1 MTHADTQLARG
12 LAITAFVLAGAGCVR
27 TSLGESGEWKP
38 GTQSHVVTVQGDE
51 REYLLHVPASRS
63 RSRFGFLRRYPVVIA
78 LHGSGADGETIERQS
93 ALDSVSEANGWL
105 VAYPNGTTGPLG
117 VGSDWNAGTCCG
129 IAARN
134 SVNDVQFILA
144 IIDSLAS
151 RLPINRRR
159 VYVTGFSDGARMAYH
174 LACDA
179 SASIAAVGIVSGSLR
194 DPKCA
199 PGRPVPL
206 IAFHGTGDDEVS
218 YNERPTTVF
227 RQSPDTL
234 SALPPSVQL
243 WASDNGCSGL
253 RQARATKDVTHYFF
267 ATCKAAVELY
277 SVAGGGHGWPG
288 EPDGAGADPPMS
300 EISAT
305 ELMVQFFNRN

>member
-1 MTHADTQLARG
+1 MRHADKLLTRR
-12 LAITAFVLAGAGCVR
+12 LAIATLLLVGGSCVR
-27 TSLGESGEWKP
+27 ISVGENGEWKP
-38 GTQSHVVTVQGDE
+38 GTQSHAVDVQGDE
-51 REYLLHVPASRS
+51 RDYLLHVPASRS
-63 RSRFGFLRRYPVVIA
+63 RNRFGFLRRYPVVIA

-93 ALDSVSEANGWL
+93 AFDSVSEANGWL

-129 IAARN
+129 VAARN

-151 RLPINRRR
+151 RFPINRGR
-159 VYVTGFSDGARMAYH
+159 VYVAGFSDGARMAYH

-179 SASIAAVGIVSGSLR
+179 ASSFAAVSIVSGSLR

-199 PGRPVPL
+199 PAKPVPL
-206 IAFHGTGDDEVS
+206 IAFHGTDDDEVS
-218 YNERPTTVF
+218 YTERPTLW
-227 RQSPDTL
+227 RPRELQSV
-234 SALPPSVQL
+234 LPPSVQM

-253 RQARATKDVTHYFF
+253 MQSKTTKDVTRYFF
-267 ATCKAAVELY
+267 STCRAAVEFY
-277 SVAGGGHGWPG
+277 AVAGGGHGWPG
-288 EPDGAGADPPMS
+288 ERDGVGAESPMS

-305 ELMVQFFNRN
+305 DLMVQFFNRN